1 MVPGSCS
8 SESEK
13 SPDSNLAFPL
23 LSKTVISEDLWKSA
37 PLTLNK
43 NFCEEFKAFEFWT
56 TSNGDLKNL
65 IVNNHGSNEV

>member
-1 MVPGSCS
+1 
-8 SESEK
+8 
-13 SPDSNLAFPL
+13 
-23 LSKTVISEDLWKSA
+23 
-37 PLTLNK
+37 LTLNK